1 MEFNGLLI
9 MAAIWLLLS
18 LISKAQRKPEG
29 RTPPEPREPM
39 PHRPLPE
46 TPDAT
51 QMEGSRL
58 ELVLRELQ
66 RSLEGAAGPPIQIPA
81 PQQSEAEV
89 ESLDSLETEPVVTSL
104 EGEVRREVRRRV
116 DQDDDAA
123 EVEVRRI
130 RAAAARD
137 TPHQGRD
144 RTAAQSVVLQQPADH
159 TAARAYTVQQ
169 LRDAVVWREILG
181 RPVSMRGE

>member
-9 MAAIWLLLS
+9 MAAVWFLLS

-29 RTPPEPREPM
+29 RSTPDPREPM
-39 PHRPLPE
+39 RRLPQPQS
-46 TPDAT
+46 PDAT
-51 QMEGSRL
+51 QVEGSRL

-66 RSLEGAAGPPIQIPA
+66 RSLDEAAQ
-81 PQQSEAEV
+81 PQQWKPPSLPPAEEV
-89 ESLDSLETEPVVTSL
+89 EERESLETEPEIVSL
-104 EGEVRREVRRRV
+104 EDEVRRPARLLV

-123 EVEVRRI
+123 EIEARRI
-130 RAAAARD
+130 QAAAARD
-137 TPHQGRD
+137 HA
-144 RTAAQSVVLQQPADH
+144 RTKADHAAFDQRIREEPADH
-159 TAARAYTVQQ
+159 TAAHAYTLQQ